1 MEKYLVYSV
10 FSVSPSFKCLKQDN
24 NPELSAKGK
33 QVDIS
38 IVVPIYN
45 EEENIPA
52 LHDAVTGALVASGLE
67 YELILVDDGSID
79 GSFPLLQALAGK
91 DPRVRVIRF
100 RRNFGQ
106 TAAMAAGFDA
116 AAGRVVV
123 PMDGDLQNDPADIPR
138 LLARVDE
145 GYDVVSGWR
154 KNRRDTF
161 VNRKLPSMIANGL
174 ISLMTG
180 VHLHDYGC
188 TLKAYRREVLDG
200 INLYGEMHR
209 FVPALASQIGAR
221 VAELPV
227 NHRPRLHGTS
237 KYGISRT
244 LRVVLDLMTVKFLL
258 SYSTKPI
265 QLFGKWGVYTFL
277 AGFLSGGLTIY
288 MKLFDNMSMN
298 RNPLLILTAFLL
310 FMGVQFIVLGL
321 LAELNARTY
330 YEAQGKP
337 IYVVRERLNFGNREP
352 GTGNAEPG
360 TAS

>member
-1 MEKYLVYSV
+1 VCRKNRFCYLYTSIILI
-10 FSVSPSFKCLKQDN
+10 SFFQLERYVN
-24 NPELSAKGK
+24 F
-33 QVDIS
+33 S

-45 EEENIPA
+45 EQDNIAELYRAITSA
-52 LHDAVTGALVASGLE
+52 LDSTDTN
-67 YELILVDDGSID
+67 YEIIMVDDGSAD
-79 GSFPLLQALAGK
+79 GSFSALKTIAAQ
-91 DPRVRVIRF
+91 DQRVKVIRF

-106 TAAMAAGFDA
+106 TAAMSAGFDA
-116 AAGRVVV
+116 AAGDIII

-138 LLARVDE
+138 LINKLNE

-154 KNRRDTF
+154 SDRKDTF
-161 VNRKLPSMIANGL
+161 VTRKIPSIIANAL
-174 ISLMTG
+174 ISWLTG

-209 FVPALASQIGAR
+209 FVPALASQVGAK
-221 VAELPV
+221 VAELSV

-258 SYSTKPI
+258 TYSTKPI
-265 QLFGKWGVYTFL
+265 QLFGKWGVYTLL
-277 AGFLSGGLTIY
+277 AGLGSGSMTIY
-288 MKLFDNMSMN
+288 MKVFEHFSMN

-310 FMGVQFIVLGL
+310 FMGIQFIVLGL
-321 LAELNARTY
+321 LGELNARTY

-337 IYVVRERLNFGNREP
+337 IYVVRDRINLG
-352 GTGNAEPG
+352 
-360 TAS
+360 

>member
-1 MEKYLVYSV
+1 MK
-10 FSVSPSFKCLKQDN
+10 F
-24 NPELSAKGK
+24 
-33 QVDIS
+33 S

-45 EEENIPA
+45 EEDNITEMYQAITSA
-52 LHDAVTGALVASGLE
+52 LDGQDPD
-67 YELILVDDGSID
+67 YEIILVDDGSAD
-79 GSFPLLQALAGK
+79 GSFNALKALAAQ
-91 DPRVRVIRF
+91 DQRVKVIRF

-106 TAAMAAGFDA
+106 TAAMSAGFDA
-116 AAGRVVV
+116 AIGDIII

-138 LLARVDE
+138 LIAKLHE

-154 KNRRDTF
+154 SDRKDTF
-161 VNRKLPSMIANGL
+161 VTRKIPSILANAL
-174 ISLMTG
+174 ISWLTG

-209 FVPALASQIGAR
+209 FMPALASQVGAR

-244 LRVVLDLMTVKFLL
+244 LRVILDLMTVKFLL
-258 SYSTKPI
+258 AYSTKPI
-265 QLFGKWGVYTFL
+265 QLFGKWGVYTLL
-277 AGFLSGGLTIY
+277 AGLGTGSMTIY
-288 MKLFDNMSMN
+288 MKVFEHFSMN

-310 FMGVQFIVLGL
+310 FMGIQFIVMGL
-321 LAELNARTY
+321 LGELNARTY

-337 IYVVRERLNFGNREP
+337 IYVVRDRINLG
-352 GTGNAEPG
+352 
-360 TAS
+360 

>member
-1 MEKYLVYSV
+1 MSV
-10 FSVSPSFKCLKQDN
+10 
-24 NPELSAKGK
+24 EL
-33 QVDIS
+33 S

-45 EEENIPA
+45 EEENVAALFESIREALDPA
-52 LHDAVTGALVASGLE
+52 SLE
-67 YELILVDDGSID
+67 YELIFVDDGSSD
-79 GSFPLLQALAGK
+79 ASFRLLKGIAAEDQ
-91 DPRVRVIRF
+91 RVKLLRF

-116 AAGRVVV
+116 AAGSVII

-138 LLARVDE
+138 LLAKLNE

-154 KNRRDTF
+154 KDRKDTF
-161 VNRKLPSMIANGL
+161 VTRKIPSMLANAL
-174 ISLMTG
+174 ISSMTG

-209 FVPALASQIGAR
+209 FVPALASQFGAK

-227 NHRPRLHGTS
+227 NHRPRLYGTS

-258 SYSTKPI
+258 TYSTKPI
-265 QLFGKWGVYTFL
+265 QLFGKWGVYTLL
-277 AGFLSGGLTIY
+277 AGFLSGGMTLY
-288 MKLFDNMSMN
+288 MKIFENMSMN

-310 FMGVQFIVLGL
+310 FMGVQFIVMGL
-321 LAELNARTY
+321 LGELNARTY
-330 YEAQGKP
+330 FESQGKP
-337 IYVVRERLNFGNREP
+337 IYVIRDRVNLG
-352 GTGNAEPG
+352 
-360 TAS
+360 